1 MVRRVVAPHGVCDAA
16 NGRYRSTESH
26 RWRCTEPRRSYLWS
40 SRPGAQCSRCPT
52 VDVNR
57 SGGGP
62 VPPTTKRRDEG
73 SYVRSSSKRQRRLE
87 VLRELEKR
95 NSSQALHGHY
105 RQQAPGF
112 CRSPGTT
119 CILQEEHYLATPRA
133 RSRRNILSCRS
144 DPDRLNLRLRGE
156 SRSASLRLN

>member
-1 MVRRVVAPHGVCDAA
+1 MESATLQTAGTDQLSLTAGAVPSQGEVTFGQAVQALSVRDA
-16 NGRYRSTESH
+16 RRLTSTEA
-26 RWRCTEPRRSYLWS
+26 EGDQYLQLLKDAMRVHMYAPQANAS
-40 SRPGAQCSRCPT
+40 SG
-52 VDVNR
+52 
-57 SGGGP
+57 
-62 VPPTTKRRDEG
+62 
-73 SYVRSSSKRQRRLE
+73 LE